1 MIACLCRGVSDTAVR
16 AIIAQGARTV
26 SEIRRACGAGGDCG
40 SCCSMLASL
49 VAQAK
54 RPPYPDTVKSVEYA
68 RAGDGR

>member
-1 MIACLCRGVSDTAVR
+1 MITCLCRGVSDSAIR
-16 AIIAQGARTV
+16 AIIAGGARTV

-40 SCCSMLASL
+40 SCCSMLAAL

-54 RPPYPDTVKSVEYA
+54 RPPCPTELIESGYA